1 MGLVEAP
8 RGALGHWLTVSN
20 SVIERYQVISPT
32 TWNGSPRDELAQP
45 GPLEKALEGV
55 GVKDKD
61 DPIEVLRIVHSF
73 DPCLQCAVH

>member
-1 MGLVEAP
+1 VGLFEAP
-8 RGALGHWLTVSN
+8 RGALGHWLTIAN
-20 SVIERYQVISPT
+20 GVIERYQVISPT
-32 TWNGSPRDELAQP
+32 TWNGSPRDEQAQA

-55 GVKDKD
+55 TVKDKD